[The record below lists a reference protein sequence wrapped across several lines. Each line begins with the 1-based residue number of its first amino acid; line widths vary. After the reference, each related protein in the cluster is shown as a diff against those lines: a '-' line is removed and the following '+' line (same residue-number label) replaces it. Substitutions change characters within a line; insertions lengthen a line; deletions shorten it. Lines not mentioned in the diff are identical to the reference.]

1 MSKLD
6 GLSQRASSSRSDYI
20 SMLAIR
26 EPIQS
31 GLREHRLT
39 AGVEKEFCFIGGLRG
54 VGDGEGVVRPAW
66 RFLTSKLV
74 FRETYSDLN
83 KQQCRSVGRSVG
95 FSF

>member
-1 MSKLD
+1 MSKLE

-66 RFLTSKLV
+66 FCPTSKLV
-74 FRETYSDLN
+74 FRETYSN
-83 KQQCRSVGRSVG
+83 FNRQQCWLVGW

>member
-1 MSKLD
+1 VSKLE

-31 GLREHRLT
+31 GLREHKLT
-39 AGVEKEFCFIGGLRG
+39 GGGNGAFIGCLRDVEDKGGL
-54 VGDGEGVVRPAW
+54 VRPAW
-66 RFLTSKLV
+66 FCLTSKLV

-83 KQQCRSVGRSVG
+83 KQQCRSVGRLVFL
-95 FSF
+95 FSHL